1 MLLRQIASKYFS
13 FFFFH
18 FSPSS
23 YQLGC
28 NYIGDEGVS
37 LITDALTT
45 NIEGSALVWLGL
57 GNNHIGDKGAESL
70 ADLLSS
76 GMTSIDEDEGEE
88 GTACTL
94 TTLGLGG
101 NEITDLGVVQLA
113 QALDRN
119 EG

>member
-1 MLLRQIASKYFS
+1 MLLRTVSSKYFFLFS
-13 FFFFH
+13 H
-18 FSPSS
+18 FSSS
-23 YQLGC
+23 SCQLGC

-57 GNNHIGDKGAESL
+57 GNNHIGDKGAEAL
-70 ADLLSS
+70 ANLLSS